1 VGGLGVAL
9 FVIRQRTYCD
19 TGEGA
24 RLGDVTHLASTW
36 RMSCFDASLGIGEEG
51 CSHGWIV
58 AQTMPPRRYAIYIG
72 SAPAGT
78 PREQHAPSNLWV
90 PQGELNGVRCVR
102 ATQCHVLVREVP
114 GQRRPHQTLCARL
127 HLM

>member
-58 AQTMPPRRYAIYIG
+58 AQTMPPRRYAIYM
-72 SAPAGT
+72 ALRPPA
-78 PREQHAPSNLWV
+78 RRVSNMR
-90 PQGELNGVRCVR
+90 PQICGC
-102 ATQCHVLVREVP
+102 
-114 GQRRPHQTLCARL
+114 RRVN
-127 HLM
+127 